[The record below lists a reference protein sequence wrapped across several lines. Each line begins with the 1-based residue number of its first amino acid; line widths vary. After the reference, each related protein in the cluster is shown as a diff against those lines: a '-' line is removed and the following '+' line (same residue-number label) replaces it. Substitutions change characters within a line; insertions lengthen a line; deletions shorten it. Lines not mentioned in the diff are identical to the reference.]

1 MMKENLLKKILLF
14 STVGMALTGCVSE
27 THVSTEESNKQI
39 TFEVAKYKPTTRVM
53 AIIPIDEFGTFAYKK
68 KNGEGEVHA
77 TFMDNIKIK
86 YYSAGY
92 WAAENENAYMWEAN
106 SHIDFISYA
115 PYNSDKTSSVVP
127 KISDNGSGS
136 KNQLKYEGVTVDE
149 SKQVDLLY
157 SDKAVCQT
165 YNTTGGYTGVPT
177 LFRHALAKL
186 NFKFTVSCTSNFGV
200 VGNTDALRYW
210 QVKVTSIKI
219 ENIYK
224 KGDVTLLL
232 EDDSHNSMTTKKWNN
247 QNTTNNVWTP
257 VTEGEDVTCSKEW
270 TVEGGQ
276 EALSSL
282 QTFGSEN
289 NKAENYYVLPQ
300 VLEDGK
306 QKITVKYKVFTGPAY
321 DGPWTAAGGERTGEM
336 YFRNLTAVA
345 AWEMGKNITYTI
357 VIDPTKEAIHFAP
370 SVEGWE
376 STGTGT
382 SGDIKF

>member
-1 MMKENLLKKILLF
+1 MN
-14 STVGMALTGCVSE
+14 
-27 THVSTEESNKQI
+27 
-39 TFEVAKYKPTTRVM
+39 
-53 AIIPIDEFGTFAYKK
+53 
-68 KNGEGEVHA
+68 
-77 TFMDNIKIK
+77 NIKIK
-86 YYSAGY
+86 HYSGGY
-92 WAAENENAYMWEAN
+92 WAAEDENAYMWEAN

-115 PYNSDKTSSVVP
+115 PYNIDADNSVVP

-149 SKQVDLLY
+149 FNQVDLLY
-157 SDKAVCQT
+157 GDKAVCQT
-165 YNTTGGYTGVPT
+165 HNTNNFGYTGVPT
-177 LFRHALAKL
+177 LFHHALAKL
-186 NFKFTVSCTSNFGV
+186 NFRFTISCTSNFGV
-200 VGNTDALRYW
+200 VGSTDALRYW

-257 VTEGEDVTCSKEW
+257 VTEGEDAICSKEW

-282 QTFGSEN
+282 QIFGSEG

-300 VLEDGK
+300 VLEVGK
-306 QKITVKYKVFTGPAY
+306 QKITVKYKVSTSTNV

-370 SVEGWE
+370 SVESWNDAI
-376 STGTGT
+376 GTGT